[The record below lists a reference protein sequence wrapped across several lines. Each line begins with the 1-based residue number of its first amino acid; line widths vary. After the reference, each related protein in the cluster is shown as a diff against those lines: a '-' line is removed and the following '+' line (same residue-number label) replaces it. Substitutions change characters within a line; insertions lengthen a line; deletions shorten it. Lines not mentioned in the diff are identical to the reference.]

1 MYCEKCGRAL
11 ENNDRFCS
19 GCGSVNPDF
28 PFDQNGQL
36 RQNGQ
41 FPGNSGFGNAQEQPY
56 MNGNQT
62 FSPYQNSPEF
72 QQNIPPV
79 YEQAENGHQLGFA
92 QNNDIGISG
101 NGPEM
106 PAKTRKKN
114 RNSAQLAVGIIA
126 VLVVIPAVIS
136 AAAAVF
142 RTTRDVHDSPTVTI
156 NKNIPDIDI
165 PDINEPDT
173 YLFNAMNN
181 IKEPEVIW
189 ETDMIRVTTQNIYHG
204 GEFFSNAQFQIL
216 VENKSDRDIRI
227 RAEEFS
233 VNGFEFDSSLSDQI
247 PAGKSKMTR
256 AYIDLR
262 QMEQTG
268 IENINEITMVLSTSE
283 DKTYEKLEKS
293 ELLTVKT
300 KNTDTDEA
308 FEPSMP
314 VYDQDGIKIGYEGI
328 HLEKND
334 SKLYLYLENNTDEIL
349 EFRLEDVS
357 VNDKMLNTSF
367 YQTVYPGHKVI
378 SDSYI
383 SSDQLSG
390 YRIKDSGDIKNVEFT
405 VLGGHEE
412 KYDTVFNSGA
422 VRVDIP

>member
-181 IKEPEVIW
+181 IKEPEVI
-189 ETDMIRVTTQNIYHG
+189 
-204 GEFFSNAQFQIL
+204 
-216 VENKSDRDIRI
+216 
-227 RAEEFS
+227 
-233 VNGFEFDSSLSDQI
+233 
-247 PAGKSKMTR
+247 
-256 AYIDLR
+256 
-262 QMEQTG
+262 
-268 IENINEITMVLSTSE
+268 
-283 DKTYEKLEKS
+283 
-293 ELLTVKT
+293 
-300 KNTDTDEA
+300 
-308 FEPSMP
+308 
-314 VYDQDGIKIGYEGI
+314 
-328 HLEKND
+328 
-334 SKLYLYLENNTDEIL
+334 
-349 EFRLEDVS
+349 
-357 VNDKMLNTSF
+357 
-367 YQTVYPGHKVI
+367 
-378 SDSYI
+378 
-383 SSDQLSG
+383 
-390 YRIKDSGDIKNVEFT
+390 
-405 VLGGHEE
+405 
-412 KYDTVFNSGA
+412 
-422 VRVDIP
+422 